1 MQRGLEDWSNDGS
14 EELEG
19 FGCLFLEKGQ

>member
-1 MQRGLEDWSNDGS
+1 MQKGLEDWSNDGS
-14 EELEG
+14 EEIEG

>member
-1 MQRGLEDWSNDGS
+1 MQRGLEDWSNDSS

-19 FGCLFLEKGQ
+19 FGCLSSEKGQ

>member
-1 MQRGLEDWSNDGS
+1 MHKGLEDWSNGYS

-19 FGCLFLEKGQ
+19 FECLSSEKEQ